1 MKITHYKSINKG
13 SMMASFNVTIP
24 KWADFEIRNCVLFEA
39 NAKRWVNLPSKEY
52 EDKQTQKKKYFQLCG
67 YADNEK
73 NDKLKEAIMKAVDE
87 HIKTLAKQEAPSKN
101 DFIDQDDDLP
111 F

>member
-1 MKITHYKSINKG
+1 MKILHYKSINKG
-13 SMMASFNVTIP
+13 SMVASFNVSFD
-24 KWADFEIRNCVLFEA
+24 KWADFEIRNLTLFESGS
-39 NAKRWVNLPSKEY
+39 KRWINFPSKEY
-52 EDKQTQKKKYFQLCG
+52 EKDGKKKFFELCHFP
-67 YADNEK
+67 DREK